1 MEKERVNDEQ
11 ALKLQTLGFNEE
23 CMFYLGIK
31 QQIPI
36 PLKQQV
42 FRWFRENYNLISS
55 IDTIIYGCTLNE
67 QEFHYK
73 IITNTSVGSYGQ
85 FGTYEEAESACINK
99 LIEIVKNKK
108 DEKRN
113 T

>member
-36 PLKQQV
+36 PLKQQA
-42 FRWFRENYNLISS
+42 FR
-55 IDTIIYGCTLNE
+55 
-67 QEFHYK
+67 
-73 IITNTSVGSYGQ
+73 
-85 FGTYEEAESACINK
+85 
-99 LIEIVKNKK
+99 
-108 DEKRN
+108 
-113 T
+113 